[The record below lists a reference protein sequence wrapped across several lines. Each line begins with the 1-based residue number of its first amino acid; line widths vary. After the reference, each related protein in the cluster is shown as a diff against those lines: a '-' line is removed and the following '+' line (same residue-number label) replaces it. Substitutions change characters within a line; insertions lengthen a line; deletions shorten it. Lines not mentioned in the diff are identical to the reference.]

1 LRMLAVGRGKLSS
14 RPSLRPDIKANN
26 QSEQINLLTASL
38 LLNRIWLLEA
48 AEEYPNANALE
59 GLDIALHQA
68 PAQHLLPDNVR
79 FRHLDLQEDIPA
91 ELVGRY
97 DLVHAR
103 FLLGLVKNNDPLP
116 LLKNLLKLLS
126 T

>member
-1 LRMLAVGRGKLSS
+1 MLAVGLGKIFFSS
-14 RPSLRPDIKANN
+14 TTNAGYQSN
-26 QSEQINLLTASL
+26 QPIRTNALTASL
-38 LLNRIWLLEA
+38 LPNRIWLLEA
-48 AEEYPNANALE
+48 AENYPNADALE

-68 PAQHLLPDNVR
+68 PPQHLLPHNVR
-79 FRHLDLQEDIPA
+79 FKRLDLQEDLPA
-91 ELVGRY
+91 EFVGRY

-103 FLLGLVKNNDPLP
+103 FLLGLVRNNDPLP